1 MSSPI
6 QQGIPVGA
14 FLPALFAENDNDE
27 LCRIH
32 SNILYVDNYEKIYKK
47 FGIKRYQM
55 MVVVPFTLRTD
66 PLAGVELYDYIGEET
81 TENKE

>member
-14 FLPALFAENDNDE
+14 FLPALFAETDDKK
-27 LCRIH
+27 LGRIQ
-32 SNILYVDNYEKIYKK
+32 SNILYTDNYEKIYKK

-66 PLAGVELYDYIGEET
+66 PLAGVELYEYIGE
-81 TENKE
+81 NKDDKE